1 MNGETRVD
9 ITRHLKGWRG
19 DILASLG
26 GAVVPLAF
34 APIDWWL
41 LAVVGPALLLL
52 VWQISTPWRAAW
64 RGLLFGLAMFG
75 VGINWVFISIH
86 FHGFVGLGLSLF
98 LTGLLIVAM
107 ALFPAILGYV
117 TVKLFP
123 LRHDVGYSRL
133 KLLLAMPAL
142 WVLAEWVRGWF
153 MTGFP
158 WLSLGYSQLDSPLAG
173 IAPVL
178 GVFGVSWA
186 VVLTSA
192 LLIALVVDLRG
203 AVLYAPIL
211 VVLWLAGWG
220 LGQVQ
225 WSTPAGAPLQ
235 VALLQGNI
243 PQDLKWHPAMR
254 KPTIDLYTALTRA
267 NWQSDLI
274 VWPESALPAFY
285 YEAEAFLDDL
295 EKEAQENG
303 VDLLIGVLHHDRE
316 AGLYFNSMLSLG
328 SSRGFYHKQ
337 HLVPFT
343 EYLPFKDVLG
353 RLVDFMQ
360 VPMSDFSPG
369 EKKQKPLS
377 VAGQLA
383 GISICF
389 EDAFGEEIIR
399 ALPEATLLVN
409 VSNDAW
415 FDDSWAPHQHLQ
427 LARMRALESA
437 RPMLRATNTGVT
449 AVVNHKGDIQSVAQQ
464 FKATALTDTIQPM
477 AGRSLFSLVGN
488 WAVVIMTLACV
499 IVAFVVGRARK

>member
-1 MNGETRVD
+1 MVA
-9 ITRHLKGWRG
+9 
-19 DILASLG
+19 LAG
-26 GAVVPLAF
+26 GLIVPLAF
-34 APIDWWL
+34 APLDWWP
-41 LAVVGPALLLL
+41 LAILGAALLLL
-52 VWQISTPWRAAW
+52 VWQLSTPWQAAR
-64 RGLLFGLAMFG
+64 RGFLFGLALFG

-98 LTGLLIVAM
+98 LTGLLIGVM
-107 ALFPAILGYV
+107 ALFPAALGYA
-117 TVKLFP
+117 TAKLFP
-123 LRHDVGYSRL
+123 LRHDAGYGRL

-186 VVLTSA
+186 VVLTAALIVASVLDRRGIVGYALGAA
-192 LLIALVVDLRG
+192 LL
-203 AVLYAPIL
+203 
-211 VVLWLAGWG
+211 WLGSWG
-220 LGQVQ
+220 MYQVH
-225 WSTPAGAPLQ
+225 WSTPAGAPLR
-235 VALLQGNI
+235 VTLLQGNI

-274 VWPESALPAFY
+274 IWPESALPAFY
-285 YEAEAFLDDL
+285 YEAEVFLDDL
-295 EKEAQENG
+295 EQEAKQNG
-303 VDLLIGVLHHDRE
+303 TDLLIGILHHDRD

-328 SSRGFYHKQ
+328 SHRAFYHKH

-353 RLVDFMQ
+353 SLVNFMQ
-360 VPMSDFSPG
+360 VPMSDFSSG
-369 EKKQKPLS
+369 SGDQRPLS
-377 VAGQLA
+377 VAGQRA

-389 EDAFGEEIIR
+389 EDAFGEEVIR

-449 AVVNHKGDIQSVAQQ
+449 AVVDHKGQTQSVARQ
-464 FKATALTDTIQPM
+464 FKATALTDTVQPM
-477 AGRSLFSLVGN
+477 AGQPPYSRVGN
-488 WAVVIMTLACV
+488 WAVVLMALGC
-499 IVAFVVGRARK
+499 IVAMKVMIRRREPEVEPDV